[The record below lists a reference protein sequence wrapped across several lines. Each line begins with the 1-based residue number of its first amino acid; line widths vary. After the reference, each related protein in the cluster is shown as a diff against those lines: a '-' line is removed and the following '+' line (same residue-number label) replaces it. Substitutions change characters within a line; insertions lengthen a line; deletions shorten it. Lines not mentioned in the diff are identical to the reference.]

1 MESIT
6 CNRCNKTIT
15 LKELAGY
22 SHVSAQVSFE
32 LKWAVQ
38 EVKSWQRIS
47 LSGDAWGFDPLDDRI
62 SKRHLCPD
70 CLALLEVFL
79 AGGAVPECD
88 RYYSVMSV
96 KITSIFPNGLP
107 NPYGSNGT
115 TVAPVYEQTSG
126 VVDRNGN
133 LRQG

>member
-1 MESIT
+1 
-6 CNRCNKTIT
+6 
-15 LKELAGY
+15 
-22 SHVSAQVSFE
+22 
-32 LKWAVQ
+32 
-38 EVKSWQRIS
+38 
-47 LSGDAWGFDPLDDRI
+47 
-62 SKRHLCPD
+62 
-70 CLALLEVFL
+70 
-79 AGGAVPECD
+79 
-88 RYYSVMSV
+88 MSV